1 MKDVNRIAH
10 FIVLREQGKTYQ
22 EIADMHGVSKQCVEQ
37 SIKSFEIRCNS
48 RVRKDNYDI
57 EKIMYRGVYDFFKN
71 DNTMT
76 ASKLTRMIYG
86 YSSNDISSRITR
98 LFKGESARTTIEE
111 ITKLIEI
118 TGKPFEELFELREKS
133 SA

>member
-1 MKDVNRIAH
+1 MIDTIKIAH

-22 EIADMHGVSKQCVEQ
+22 EIGDIYGVSKQCVEQ

-48 RVRKDNYDI
+48 RVRKNNYDI

-86 YSSNDISSRITR
+86 YSSSDISSRIMK

-111 ITKLIEI
+111 ITKLIEV
-118 TGKPFEELFELREKS
+118 TGKSFEELFELRKECE
-133 SA
+133 

>member
-1 MKDVNRIAH
+1 MIDTIKIAH

-22 EIADMHGVSKQCVEQ
+22 EIGDIYGVSKQCVEQ
-37 SIKSFEIRCNS
+37 SIKGFEIRCNS

-86 YSSNDISSRITR
+86 HSSSDISSRIMR

-111 ITKLIEI
+111 ITKLIEV
-118 TGKPFEELFELREKS
+118 TDKSFEELFELRKECE
-133 SA
+133 